1 MKKIATF
8 ALLFLTLLVFASCV
22 VVVKKPARWA
32 IVNTYGNVDVIKVW
46 SMDGLAGESIAVLK
60 PGTRVKILRIRPNAV
75 LIELPN
81 GNTGWVN
88 RRHFGRDLEMVP

>member
-1 MKKIATF
+1 MKKIMTF
-8 ALLFLTLLVFASCV
+8 ALLFLTLIVFASCMV
-22 VVVKKPARWA
+22 EVKRPARWA

-46 SMDGLAGESIAVLK
+46 SMDGLAGESIAVLQ
-60 PGTRVKILRIRPNAV
+60 PGTRVKILRVRPNAV
-75 LIELPN
+75 LIEMPN